1 MLNIYFGNME
11 EAIYDPSM
19 YFRNQYEEKWITD
32 EISKRIIKEIDNLK
46 VIDKKVIESPVLGSI
61 TPNDLSGSAKT
72 LILIAHDKKNIF
84 NATTC
89 GDDCASLLFELAKN
103 RKVTINLRYIMD
115 FGKGK
120 FKIRVKNSGKIAN
133 NMKELLYEAT
143 KFV

>member
-19 YFRNQYEEKWITD
+19 YFRNQYNENWITD
-32 EISKRIIKEIDNLK
+32 EISKRIIKEIDNSK

-61 TPNDLSGSAKT
+61 TPNDLSGGAKT

-89 GDDCASLLFELAKN
+89 GENCAKLLLELAKDRN
-103 RKVTINLRYIMD
+103 ITINLRYIMD
-115 FGKGK
+115 FGKEE
-120 FKIRVKNSGKIAN
+120 FKIKVKNNEKIVK
-133 NMKELLYEAT
+133 NMKELINEAS
-143 KFV
+143 KFI